1 MVKDITIQALS
12 PISNANIDGKKEILE
27 NALKD
32 ENIKNIGIL
41 GEYGSG
47 KSSFI
52 NTFLKQ
58 SKKEDKTIKISLA
71 CFGDVDK
78 KSIDIKS
85 IEKSI
90 LEQIFYK
97 SKSKFFKYSN
107 FKRIQPQSNLKLS
120 IFSILLIVF
129 LLCSFVLYK
138 SSDFWDIF
146 AFSNTNEFLVLFS
159 DYAKNNILDLF
170 LLSYSLCF
178 LCFLVFKCF
187 GYLDRFKINKISVN
201 SIEISANEK
210 VPLLNNYF
218 DELIYYFYVTKY
230 EIVVFEDLDRFEN
243 IEIFT
248 RLKELNNILNN
259 SEQISQKITFLYA
272 VKDDMLSDT
281 SERVK
286 FFELIIPITPYL
298 NGKNF
303 AIEFK
308 KLFKDI
314 ADEDFILR
322 LSSYIKDMRA
332 LNNIFNE
339 YIIFKKKLDLNDVNV
354 RNNIELLALVVY
366 KYLEPK
372 DFSEFCH
379 NSGEVYKA
387 LCNKIIYEYLVEDK
401 LSSLKEKSKK
411 DLEDILVDVLRKCYS
426 KLILIDV
433 IEFMIDDKTFI
444 IKDLDFQTVIK
455 LLSKNYLEI
464 KDYPST
470 HKLDLSQ
477 HKDFINSKIQEI
489 KLLDIELRKQI
500 KNLNYIKNNI
510 VKYSFSELYKLAS
523 EEISSNLITSRFIFS
538 FESRELLSS
547 FLCLGFINEH
557 SLSYIT
563 AYDMSKLGSQELE
576 FMLNL
581 KNKGNKNPNAF
592 NIGIDNDFLNC
603 LSDEDFLSENI
614 LNYRIFAY
622 YVERNNPSKLA
633 KILTQLDKNY
643 KYSIEFIINVYSWIC
658 LHPSM
663 RIRSVNYLLCDDTK
677 LWDLLDKLDDNYQEN
692 IINII
697 LEHATENNLKQAFK
711 DEKFQHYFEKNHHII
726 VKNPNNSKIIINYI
740 KDIKFV
746 FKDLNKIASSFA
758 IMEYV
763 VKNDLY
769 EKNDTN
775 INFLAKIGFPYG
787 SSKLQ
792 KNITTKDIK

>member
-1 MVKDITIQALS
+1 MVKDIKIQALS
-12 PISNANIDGKKEILE
+12 PISNANIEGEKEILE

-71 CFGDVDK
+71 CFGGTDE

-107 FKRIQPQSNLKLS
+107 FKRIQPQNNLKLG
-120 IFSILLIVF
+120 IFSISLIVF
-129 LLCSFVLYK
+129 LLSSLVLYK

-159 DYAKNNILDLF
+159 DYAKNNILDSF
-170 LLSYSLCF
+170 LLFCNVCF
-178 LCFLVFKCF
+178 LWFLIFKCF

-201 SIEISANEK
+201 SIEISVNEK
-210 VPLLNNYF
+210 APLLNNYF

-303 AIEFK
+303 AIEFE

-379 NSGEVYKA
+379 NSGEVCKVLNDKTIYK
-387 LCNKIIYEYLVEDK
+387 YLIEDE
-401 LSSLKEKSKK
+401 LYRLEEKSKM
-411 DLEDILVDVLRKCYS
+411 DLRDIIVDILNECFEII
-426 KLILIDV
+426 ILDDSAS
-433 IEFMIDDKTFI
+433 FFIDDIDYYINSLSHQVAVEF
-444 IKDLDFQTVIK
+444 
-455 LLSKNYLEI
+455 LSKNYLVF
-464 KDYPST
+464 KTKYSS
-470 HKLDLSQ
+470 HRLDLLQ

-523 EEISSNLITSRFIFS
+523 EEISSNLITSRFVFS

-576 FMLNL
+576 FILNL

-614 LNYRIFAY
+614 LNYRIFAEY
-622 YVERNNPSKLA
+622 IEKDDPSKLA
-633 KILTQLDKNY
+633 KILAQLDKNY

-663 RIRSVNYLLCDDTK
+663 KIRCVNYLLCDDTK
-677 LWDLLDKLDDNYQEN
+677 LWDLVDKLDDNYQEN
-692 IINII
+692 IINLV
-697 LEHATENNLKQAFK
+697 LENAMENNLKQAFK

-769 EKNDTN
+769 EKNETN

-792 KNITTKDIK
+792 KNITTKDIR

>member
-1 MVKDITIQALS
+1 
-12 PISNANIDGKKEILE
+12 
-27 NALKD
+27 
-32 ENIKNIGIL
+32 
-41 GEYGSG
+41 
-47 KSSFI
+47 
-52 NTFLKQ
+52 
-58 SKKEDKTIKISLA
+58 
-71 CFGDVDK
+71 
-78 KSIDIKS
+78 
-85 IEKSI
+85 
-90 LEQIFYK
+90 
-97 SKSKFFKYSN
+97 YSN

-120 IFSILLIVF
+120 IFSVSLIVF
-129 LLCSFVLYK
+129 LSCSFLLYK

-146 AFSNTNEFLVLFS
+146 AFSNTNEFLVLFI

-178 LCFLVFKCF
+178 LAFLVFKCF
-187 GYLDRFKINKISVN
+187 GYLNRFRICNISINF
-201 SIEISANEK
+201 IEISANAK
-210 VPLLNNYF
+210 VPLLNNYSDLF
-218 DELIYYFYVTKY
+218 IYYFYVTKY

-332 LNNIFNE
+332 LKNIFNE

-379 NSGEVYKA
+379 NSGEVYKV
-387 LCNKIIYEYLVEDK
+387 LNDKTIYKYLIEDE
-401 LSSLKEKSKK
+401 LYRLEEKSKI
-411 DLEDILVDVLRKCYS
+411 DLRDIIIDILNECFEII
-426 KLILIDV
+426 ILDDSDS
-433 IEFMIDDKTFI
+433 FFIDDMDYYI
-444 IKDLDFQTVIK
+444 NSLSHQVAVE
-455 LLSKNYLEI
+455 LLSKNYLVF
-464 KDYPST
+464 KDKYSSY
-470 HKLDLSQ
+470 KLDLLE
-477 HKDFINSKIQEI
+477 HKDFINSRI
-489 KLLDIELRKQI
+489 KAIELLNKELQKQI
-500 KNLNYIKNNI
+500 ENLNYIKNNI

-523 EEISSNLITSRFIFS
+523 KKIKSELILKKINITFDCDDLMKRF
-538 FESRELLSS
+538 LY
-547 FLCLGFINEH
+547 LGFINEH

-563 AYDMSKLGSQELE
+563 AYDMSRLGFQEKE
-576 FMLNL
+576 FILNL
-581 KNKGNKNPNAF
+581 KNKGDKNPNIF
-592 NIGIDNDFLNC
+592 DICVDNNFVNC

-633 KILTQLDKNY
+633 KILAQLDKNY
-643 KYSIEFIINVYSWIC
+643 EYSVEFILCIC
-658 LHPSM
+658 NWMSLNFSNAKS
-663 RIRSVNYLLCDDTK
+663 INYLLYSDTK
-677 LWDLLDKLDDNYQEN
+677 LWDLLDKLDDNDQES
-692 IINII
+692 IINLV
-697 LEHATENNLKQAFK
+697 LENATENNLKQAFK
-711 DEKFQHYFEKNHHII
+711 DKKFQYYFENINHI
-726 VKNPNNSKIIINYI
+726 VVRNLKNSKVIIDYI
-740 KDIKFV
+740 KNKKLI
-746 FKDLNKIASSFA
+746 FKNITQIAASNT

-763 VKNDLY
+763 IKNDLY
-769 EKNDTN
+769 KKNDTN
-775 INFLAKIGFPYG
+775 INFLAKIGFPYE

-792 KNITTKDIK
+792 KISP